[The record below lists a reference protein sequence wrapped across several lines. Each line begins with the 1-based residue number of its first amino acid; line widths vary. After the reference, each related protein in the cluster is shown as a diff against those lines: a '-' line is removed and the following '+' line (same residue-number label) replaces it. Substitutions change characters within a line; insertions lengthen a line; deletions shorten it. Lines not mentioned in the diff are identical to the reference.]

1 MQLVFI
7 YGPGAVG
14 KLTIPRELTEAT
26 GFPVFHNHLVV
37 DMLLSLYD
45 FGSPTFVELRESI
58 WLQVMGR
65 AAQEQLPGLI
75 FTFTPERTVRPDFIG
90 TLTAAVENKGGR
102 VLSVKLTC
110 PEQEIERRL
119 GNESRAEFGKLR
131 SLSLYH
137 QLRDEGAFDF
147 PPLPNS
153 GLRIDTG
160 KSNPKVAVN
169 QIVEYLGLPTRT

>member
-7 YGPGAVG
+7 YGPAAVG
-14 KLTIPRELTEAT
+14 KLTIARELTKVT

-75 FTFTPERTVRPDFIG
+75 FTFTPERTVRADFIG
-90 TLTAAVENKGGR
+90 TLTAAVENSEGR
-102 VLSVKLTC
+102 VLFVKLTC

-119 GNESRAEFGKLR
+119 GNE
-131 SLSLYH
+131 
-137 QLRDEGAFDF
+137 
-147 PPLPNS
+147 
-153 GLRIDTG
+153 
-160 KSNPKVAVN
+160 
-169 QIVEYLGLPTRT
+169 